1 MLPMIQETCQCW
13 LDWIRVVYDM
23 KSDKVYVLIANLQVE
38 DERDDIS
45 NEQLKKLEE
54 KIGDVPTW
62 KSG

>member
-1 MLPMIQETCQCW
+1 MIRETGRFW
-13 LDWIRVVYDM
+13 LNWIRVVFDM
-23 KSDKVYVLIANLQVE
+23 KSDNVYVLIANLQVE

-62 KSG
+62 TSG

>member
-1 MLPMIQETCQCW
+1 ME
-13 LDWIRVVYDM
+13 
-23 KSDKVYVLIANLQVE
+23 SDNVHVLIANLQVE